1 MQIKEGFR
9 LRSVGKEYIVTGE
22 GLAQVNFNKLI
33 SLNTSAAYLWKEVEG
48 KQFDEQVLANL
59 LMSEYDV
66 SEEEAINDATDV
78 IKSWLEVGI
87 IEK

>member
-59 LMSEYDV
+59 LMSEYDI

>member
-48 KQFDEQVLANL
+48 KQFDEQVLKNL

>member
-48 KQFDEQVLANL
+48 KQFDERVLANL